1 MSDELHFRLT
11 TLIGEIAE
19 EAGLS
24 QEEAEQL
31 EEEVVDLIDD
41 RT

>member
-11 TLIGEIAE
+11 TLLGEIAE
-19 EAGLS
+19 EAGLD
-24 QEEAEQL
+24 ETEAEAL
-31 EEEVVDLIDD
+31 EEEVIDLIDD